1 MGEICR
7 YGPDFR
13 TRFPGHDQYNRLL
26 KQYNNFISYPDE
38 DDDQKEIIS
47 LSNRIDKF
55 DCGLKQKNNQQQR
68 HLILRCKKPIVTS
81 SNIEK
86 GIIVSD
92 DDYKLNDLYI
102 GIASFIIADNNDRS
116 KLLKDINDNF
126 VTSEKYTDSDSH
138 LNNMVTLYLEKF
150 NASISDETMRLS
162 KSMFISKD
170 QLNNYF
176 EWCEPSKTFGEFF
189 SKNANLF
196 INEHLLFAKYI
207 GDADGLEQNKS
218 YIVHTK
224 KNQTDATKTDVKVFE
239 LGGDIRKDDKGNYIS
254 LKTKQFTFSKSNEF
268 LEKFKPLCRIAVP
281 VITASSAG
289 SRRNKR
295 KPRLVRSKRNIR
307 VRRKR
312 TIKL

>member
-1 MGEICR
+1 MANICIN
-7 YGPDFR
+7 GPDFR
-13 TRFPGHDQYNRLL
+13 TRFPGYDQYNRLL
-26 KQYNNFISYPDE
+26 NQYNNLDPYEDE
-38 DDDQKEIIS
+38 TEYKS
-47 LSNRIDKF
+47 VRSRKYRF
-55 DCGLKQKNNQQQR
+55 DCGLKQNNQQQR

-102 GIASFIIADNNDRS
+102 GIASFIIADDNDES
-116 KLLKDINDNF
+116 KLLKNINDNF
-126 VTSEKYTDSDSH
+126 VTSKKYTNSH

-196 INEHLLFAKYI
+196 ENEHLLFAEYI

-224 KNQTDATKTDVKVFE
+224 KNQTDKTKTDVKVFE

-254 LKTKQFTFSKSNEF
+254 LKTKQFTFSKLNEF